1 MQVMPL
7 IKILVKAAYF
17 WFKFVARMKDMF
29 LVHIKLPE
37 IFTTQFYD
45 LIPKQRALINELL
58 AKRVVLSYSLDMDR
72 KNLWVYFEAKDRLE
86 LSQILNRFPIIK
98 NVSVKIH
105 ELAFYDTAPLMMPV
119 PIMN

>member
-1 MQVMPL
+1 
-7 IKILVKAAYF
+7 
-17 WFKFVARMKDMF
+17 MKDVF

-37 IFTTQFYD
+37 VFTTEFYE

-86 LSQILNRFPIIK
+86 LSAVLNQFPIIK

-105 ELAFYDTAPLMMPV
+105 ELAFYDTAPLMLPV